1 MRDMHIHTEF
11 SCDSEA
17 KIEDYIL
24 EANKKGISTICFT
37 DHVDLNTNDNLKFKM
52 TTKIG
57 NIFVNPDTL
66 QPFNVITGN
75 RKVNLSKRKIKKL
88 GNPILNKLNKK
99 E

>member
-1 MRDMHIHTEF
+1 M
-11 SCDSEA
+11 
-17 KIEDYIL
+17 
-24 EANKKGISTICFT
+24 
-37 DHVDLNTNDNLKFKM
+37 DLNTNENLKFKM

-88 GNPILNKLNKK
+88 GNPILNKLNK
-99 E
+99 EE